1 MAVTLKDV
9 AKEAGVSYSTV
20 SRALNEDIEEATE
33 KQKRII
39 KIAERMGYV
48 RNQAAVNLKL
58 SRSYVIGLYFSTI
71 SRMSSPFVLH
81 EVLTGVYSIVGS
93 QYNVVVK
100 GIDMHVPGTLNPT
113 YYDGIIVLS
122 QKDED
127 MTFMEEVLR
136 KRFPWW

>member
-1 MAVTLKDV
+1 MAVTIKDV

-20 SRALNEDIEEATE
+20 SRALNGIGTENKE

-39 KIAERMGYV
+39 EIAERMGYT

-58 SRSYVIGLYFSTI
+58 SRSYVIVLYFSTI

-93 QYNVVVK
+93 HYNVVVK
-100 GIDMHVPGTLNPT
+100 R
-113 YYDGIIVLS
+113 Y
-122 QKDED
+122 
-127 MTFMEEVLR
+127 
-136 KRFPWW
+136 